1 MSYWQQHITRIS
13 VAMRSPLTGQECFAL
28 IPPEVYKKPLF
39 GFKQRVK
46 NFVRRITGSSRF
58 IPDLYYDEVSDF
70 GFFPRPDE
78 DFLGLYYA
86 QLGKVLANDRTN
98 RLEFAQSASIAKSAV
113 QMIHWIEEKTSV
125 ISADNSAADFGS
137 GSGWM
142 ALSMAKRIQN
152 VVATDFSYDAI
163 PLISELNN
171 QIKLE
176 ALEEFWGSDRE
187 FDLISSVDVFEH
199 LTDPVET
206 LKRLYKKTRT
216 GGHVFIS
223 VPNFNSY
230 FSRVCLG
237 THPYFAYPA
246 HLNYFTQKSLM
257 QLCKAAGYAPVSCEI
272 KTLPWEFEYVSH
284 AFPRK
289 VHDISGWR
297 LMDLMSEQ
305 EYGERLFCLAVKS

>member
-1 MSYWQQHITRIS
+1 MSYWQQHITRTS
-13 VAMRSPLTGQECFAL
+13 VVVRSPLTGKECFAL

-39 GFKQRVK
+39 GFKQRVR
-46 NFVRRITGSSRF
+46 NFVRRITGSSRL
-58 IPDLYYDEVSDF
+58 IPDFHYDEESDF

-78 DFLGLYYA
+78 DFLGQYYA
-86 QLGKVLANDRTN
+86 QLGNAQANDRRN
-98 RLEFAQSASIAKSAV
+98 RIEFARSASMAKSAE
-113 QMIHWIEEKTSV
+113 QMIDWIEEKTSV
-125 ISADNSAADFGS
+125 IPADNSAADFGS

-142 ALSMAKRIQN
+142 ALSLVKHIQN
-152 VVATDFSYDAI
+152 VVATDFSYEAI
-163 PLISELNN
+163 SHIRELNN
-171 QIKLE
+171 MIRLE
-176 ALEEFWGSDRE
+176 TLEGFWGSDQE

-237 THPYFAYPA
+237 IHPYFAYPA

-257 QLCKAAGYAPVSCEI
+257 QLCKEAGYALVSCEI
-272 KTLPWEFEYVSH
+272 RTLPWEFDYISH

-305 EYGERLFCLAVKS
+305 EYGERLFCLAIKN